1 MVAPITHNFAKTRH
15 VVLQVSKF
23 VMYIGEVR
31 FHAVADLKEDL
42 VSGVPARM
50 SAGRRLVT
58 DDGDDDDDDDDDYD
72 DRATMTRVIDMKIL
86 SHCWTQMDL

>member
-15 VVLQVSKF
+15 VVLQVSKS

-42 VSGVPARM
+42 VSGVLAR
-50 SAGRRLVT
+50 RVLV
-58 DDGDDDDDDDDDYD
+58 DG
-72 DRATMTRVIDMKIL
+72 
-86 SHCWTQMDL
+86 W